1 MKQLYLDTNFFI
13 YLSDPLSSFYNDCVD
28 MLYYCRKHNIRIS
41 TSTETIQEIIHY
53 SKNIKQLNSGLI
65 TAQTTL
71 QTINEL
77 MPITP
82 EIIKVYLEKVQTYP
96 NRKSRDILHLSA
108 CIENKID
115 YLVTLDKDFKK
126 FKEVKIVKPDE
137 FLAQI

>member
-28 MLYYCRKHNIRIS
+28 LLSYCKKYSIRIS

-53 SKNIKQLNSGLI
+53 SKNIKQLDGGLI
-65 TAQTTL
+65 TAKTTL

-77 MPITP
+77 IPITP

-115 YLVTLDKDFKK
+115 CLVTLDNDFKK
-126 FKEVKIVKPDE
+126 FNEVKILRPDE
-137 FLAQI
+137 ALTQI